1 MLDFLIGYYFFY
13 IPYRKPDQIFSEMG
27 LIGETK
33 LDILRELK
41 NGPAHGYAIAEEI
54 GVSSGGIYTHLNE
67 LEEEGMITVTEQREE
82 GRKQKYYEL
91 TESGEL
97 LLEALGED

>member
-1 MLDFLIGYYFFY
+1 M
-13 IPYRKPDQIFSEMG
+13 S

-33 LDILRELK
+33 MDILRELK
-41 NGPAHGYAIAEEI
+41 NGQAHGYAIAEEI

-67 LEEEGMITVTEQREE
+67 LESEGMITVVEQREE

-91 TESGEL
+91 TENGEL
-97 LLEALGED
+97 LLEALGVD

>member
-1 MLDFLIGYYFFY
+1 MSLIG
-13 IPYRKPDQIFSEMG
+13 D
-27 LIGETK
+27 TK
-33 LDILRELK
+33 MDILKELTK
-41 NGPAHGYAIAEEI
+41 GQAHGYAIAEEI

-67 LEEEGMITVTEQREE
+67 LEKEGMIAVTEQREE